1 MRAPPPPFYKHLTL
15 YHLTF
20 PPCQQQGDGG
30 ESPPLPLPPPGSP
43 LVFPWETLFRQ
54 ASGVTYRIP
63 ALLYIPPAATFL
75 AFAEK
80 RSSARDK
87 DAKYLVLRR
96 GRRHGSSIEVKTK
109 LGCRNKLRP
118 PSLGA
123 MPGGF
128 GVQ

>member
-1 MRAPPPPFYKHLTL
+1 MSPPGFCKHLTL
-15 YHLTF
+15 YFLTF

-30 ESPPLPLPPPGSP
+30 ESPPPPPPPGSP
-43 LVFPWETLFRQ
+43 LVFLRETLFRQ
-54 ASGVTYRIP
+54 VSGVTYRIP

-80 RSSARDK
+80 RSSARDE

-96 GRRHGSSIEVKTK
+96 GRRLGSSVEVKTN
-109 LGCRNKLRP
+109 LGCRNKLQP
-118 PSLGA
+118 PSPGA